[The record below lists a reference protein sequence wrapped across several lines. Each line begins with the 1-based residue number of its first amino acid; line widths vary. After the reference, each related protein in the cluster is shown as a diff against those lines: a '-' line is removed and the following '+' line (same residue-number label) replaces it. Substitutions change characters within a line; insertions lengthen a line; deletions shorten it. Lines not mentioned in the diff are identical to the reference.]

1 MHLLTWY
8 LLPLVLLTAI
18 VLLLGLLP
26 LRQRARD
33 AAVAME
39 LGAHAAS
46 WAVVLVSATIW
57 ISRAGKMFQD
67 FGIES
72 SNLSALV
79 IQMAQPLVMLIVC
92 AIVLAVDG
100 IVYSSLWRNDVS
112 QTVRNRFSLFMTL
125 VPLLIMLVFGTTIY
139 LPLLK
144 LLG

>member
-1 MHLLTWY
+1 
-8 LLPLVLLTAI
+8 
-18 VLLLGLLP
+18 
-26 LRQRARD
+26 
-33 AAVAME
+33 
-39 LGAHAAS
+39 
-46 WAVVLVSATIW
+46 
-57 ISRAGKMFQD
+57 MFQD

-79 IQMAQPLVMLIVC
+79 FQMAQPLVMLIVC

-125 VPLLIMLVFGTTIY
+125 LPLLIMLVFGTTIY